1 MNYYNNLALTVTGGL
16 TASHVGN
23 VMNFL
28 QGKVANGGRDSNCKF
43 FYDLNAGGSILHIV
57 AKGVVGGI
65 VSELKDD
72 AVNAFNSILNKKQ
85 KRTVQGESW
94 VNSELVKQEE
104 EIKTYGKMEVSGGTV
119 YALDDWGETATEA
132 LMLGIELEDEITIK
146 QSFPSYQRNKINPKT
161 KKVEGGYEQI
171 EMEFRSS
178 TLVWY
183 DTTALIT
190 INSDKNLVITKV
202 TGRDYSRKELISNG
216 DIKFSVSGQI
226 TSKMADI
233 YPEEEMKKFYKVMQ
247 YKGIV
252 RVNNQVL
259 DQLGI
264 NQIIIENFSVSP
276 REGCKSIQNYTFSAI
291 GLQPENEIE
300 IQEDSIKILKPSET
314 QGEDKSEWGK
324 LIENT
329 LEGLK
334 GMASDVLSQGLAIGT
349 GYLDN
354 IL

>member
-1 MNYYNNLALTVTGGL
+1 
-16 TASHVGN
+16 
-23 VMNFL
+23 
-28 QGKVANGGRDSNCKF
+28 
-43 FYDLNAGGSILHIV
+43 
-57 AKGVVGGI
+57 
-65 VSELKDD
+65 
-72 AVNAFNSILNKKQ
+72 
-85 KRTVQGESW
+85 
-94 VNSELVKQEE
+94 
-104 EIKTYGKMEVSGGTV
+104 MEVSGGTV

-314 QGEDKSEWGK
+314 QGEDKSEGGK